1 MSLSASCGED
11 VLFKCV
17 PQDVGPACSQHEH
30 TEWGSSLLQMLHLLE
45 AYVVHHNIVLLVAT
59 ALTRTLLT
67 AQEATSRALQSLD
80 AVNLIAA
87 TAQQQQLA
95 AGQVS
100 AQAAIC
106 WAHLGTRLR
115 PQWHML
121 LQGSWLC
128 MSG

>member
-1 MSLSASCGED
+1 M
-11 VLFKCV
+11 LFNCV
-17 PQDVGPACSQHEH
+17 PQNVGPACSKHEH
-30 TEWGSSLLQMLHLLE
+30 ADWSGSLLQLLHLLE
-45 AYVVHHNIVLLVAT
+45 AYVVHHNIVLLMAT

-106 WAHLGTRLR
+106 WAQLGTSLW
-115 PQWHML
+115 P
-121 LQGSWLC
+121 
-128 MSG
+128 